1 MDKRRAL
8 APGTLLPLSGLSCR
22 IEKEVGRGG
31 NAMVYLGWYP
41 DDHNPELHHIVL
53 IKELFP
59 HTLNGR
65 IYRDEAGKICA
76 ADARAQAVFDL
87 HKASFEKANLVHL
100 DLLRRQPDGV
110 GGNLNTCEYNGTLY
124 TLLQYDGG
132 RTLEKESML
141 SLSACARTMI
151 GVLDALN
158 VFHRHGFLHLDVS
171 PDNVLVIGEGRR
183 IRYDMIDYN
192 CVVSVS
198 ELADSELDYL
208 SHKEGYSAPE
218 LTTEDVERIGPA
230 TDLYAVGAMFF
241 ELLTGQTPN
250 PDDVTTPGFLEGLE
264 SPLLADQPETVL
276 DMVRT
281 ILLFSLFP
289 LAEERYASADAMAQ
303 AFEELL
309 SRIEGRGVTHWALWE
324 AGKKSVQAVIQKNKA
339 LAYLKS
345 GALFPLRMQD
355 KDGHATPISEITAL
369 QRHVFLSGGGGA
381 GKTTT
386 LLLFALAQKET
397 YSAQDPAVLYLPL
410 YGWRDENGQYIVNR
424 ILEKLKFD
432 AKNAHLADARH
443 ALMQVLQVPP
453 RANGAPG
460 VCLLLDGLNEAAG
473 DTGPLLREIQALS
486 ALDGV
491 RLMLTSRNPLPDTDF
506 ARFSLL
512 PLEEAA
518 VCEALGLHGLLIPE
532 NPAMLAALQN
542 PLTLAMYIKTA
553 AGEDQSVLFVSPGEL
568 IGAYLKSLVKKEN
581 ENRAENEKCRCE
593 AAVSIVLPAIA
604 EEMNRHAGALNA
616 AQMAAVLA
624 RCYKIFS
631 SKWLTDVFPALIGHS
646 ADILRGAP
654 TADAFMG
661 QVVHDLLWQ
670 KMGLLVRDETGMWRL
685 MHQSLYDTLLPQA
698 AANNRLIRRRNGVKR
713 AIWGALAVLLACA
726 ALAGYG
732 WMTRAYDE
740 KMADTTFENQLNQ
753 FGDIHAAIDR
763 ANQYMEFATEY
774 TVNDYLNI
782 STGNQLSQLQDSF
795 THYHQNDI
803 GQLQA
808 TLATGTRYSRT
819 GIPFDAESFE
829 QIAEATERIL
839 NFQVD
844 TLNTFLLA
852 YASRATNAHWAEI
865 QADFFDAWQTANAAQ
880 QQYLN
885 FAYAQV
891 LLPQFE
897 QMRQKQPE
905 HYAQYGS
912 LLSNYSFMTSEEAQ
926 NHVSTS
932 HGFCLFHCGCNQNSN
947 VTLGSLNEA
956 AIKAEDEMKFS
967 TANYYAH
974 EQDEEGTGR

>member
-22 IEKEVGRGG
+22 IEREVGRGG

-76 ADARAQAVFDL
+76 ADARAQAAFDL

-110 GGNLNTCEYNGTLY
+110 GGNLNTCEYHGTLY

-192 CVVSVS
+192 CVVSVA

-218 LTTEDVERIGPA
+218 LTAEDVERIGPA

-241 ELLTGQTPN
+241 EQLTGQTPN

-355 KDGHATPISEITAL
+355 EEGHATPISEITAL

-386 LLLFALAQKET
+386 LLLFALAQKGT
-397 YSAQDPAVLYLPL
+397 YSAQNPAVLYLPL

-443 ALMQVLQVPP
+443 ALMQVLQASPH
-453 RANGAPG
+453 ANGAPG

-491 RLMLTSRNPLPDTDF
+491 RLILTSRNPLPDTDF
-506 ARFSLL
+506 ARFTLL

-581 ENRAENEKCRCE
+581 ESRSENEKCRCE

-604 EEMNRHAGALNA
+604 EEMKRHVGALNA
-616 AQMAAVLA
+616 AQMSAVLA

-740 KMADTTFENQLNQ
+740 KLADTTFENQLNQ
-753 FGDIHAAIDR
+753 FGNIHAAIDR
-763 ANQYMEFATEY
+763 ADQYMEYVTEY

-782 STGNQLSQLQDSF
+782 STDNQLSQLRDSF
-795 THYHQNDI
+795 TRYHQNDVR
-803 GQLQA
+803 QLQE

-819 GIPFDAESFE
+819 GIPFNAEIFE
-829 QIAEATERIL
+829 QLTEATERIL

-844 TLNTFLLA
+844 MFDTFLRA
-852 YASRATNAHWAEI
+852 YEKRGTNERWAEI
-865 QADFFDAWQTANAAQ
+865 QSGFFKAWQAANTAQ

-885 FAYAQV
+885 FAYGQV

-897 QMRQKQPE
+897 LLRQKQPE
-905 HYAQYGS
+905 RYAAYDS
-912 LLSNYSFMTSEEAQ
+912 LLSNYTFMTSEEAQ
-926 NHVSTS
+926 NRVVSS
-932 HGFCLFHCGCNQNSN
+932 NDSGLFHDECNQTSAL
-947 VTLGSLNEA
+947 TLQKLNDA
-956 AIKAEDEMKFS
+956 AIDAENKVKL
-967 TANYYAH
+967 TVAYYYANGQ
-974 EQDEEGTGR
+974 E